1 MLILNSSDFINVVTG
16 TKCAT
21 NNTVMFK
28 NCLFLSCI
36 TEIHKSWVDEVSEF
50 NLKLPSYNH
59 GNIFGMKWSLT
70 MIPLLLLVLQI
81 HAPVEP
87 PPILFHTTLHQPFYL
102 CSMNTLHLYHPT
114 ILFSFQTCLKAPPYF
129 KQSYPRSWLQQTIF

>member
-81 HAPVEP
+81 HAPV
-87 PPILFHTTLHQPFYL
+87 
-102 CSMNTLHLYHPT
+102 
-114 ILFSFQTCLKAPPYF
+114 
-129 KQSYPRSWLQQTIF
+129 

>member
-36 TEIHKSWVDEVSEF
+36 TEIHKS
-50 NLKLPSYNH
+50 
-59 GNIFGMKWSLT
+59 
-70 MIPLLLLVLQI
+70 
-81 HAPVEP
+81 
-87 PPILFHTTLHQPFYL
+87 
-102 CSMNTLHLYHPT
+102 
-114 ILFSFQTCLKAPPYF
+114 
-129 KQSYPRSWLQQTIF
+129 